1 MKPSAPQPS
10 SPPPDAPRQ
19 DITRILLA
27 VLAVALLI
35 FASLWVLQPFLGASV
50 WATMVVVATWPLME
64 SLQARLWGRRGLA
77 TSVMVLGLLLLLF
90 VPLSIALSTVVTH
103 ADQVMAWAPKL
114 LDAQI
119 PEPPAWLA
127 SLPVIGENL
136 AAFWHKVA
144 QEGLS
149 SLLAMIKPYVGS
161 SLKWTAAQAG
171 NLGMI
176 GLQFLLTVAIAAILY
191 SEGESAV
198 LHVRRFARRLAGEQ
212 GDAVITLAGQAIR
225 GVALGIVVTALVQ
238 TALGGLGLWI
248 SGVPFA
254 GLLCA
259 VMLMA
264 CLAQIGPALVLA
276 PAVAW
281 LFWSGDNVWATVLLV
296 WTLLVTTLDNFL
308 RPWLI
313 KKGADLPLLLIFAGV
328 IGGLLAF
335 GLVGLFIGPVVLAVT
350 YTLLEAWV
358 SEGLPAKA
366 EALRERAAAARPA
379 SAGRRAPRN

>member
-1 MKPSAPQPS
+1 MKPSSPQPS
-10 SPPPDAPRQ
+10 SAPHDAPRQ

-64 SLQARLWGRRGLA
+64 SLQTRLWGRRGLA
-77 TSVMVLGLLLLLF
+77 TGVMVLGLLLLLF
-90 VPLSIALSTVVTH
+90 VPLSIALSTVVSH
-103 ADQVMAWAPKL
+103 ADQVMSWAPKL
-114 LDAQI
+114 LDAEI
-119 PEPPAWLA
+119 PEPPTWLA
-127 SLPVIGENL
+127 GLPVIGENL

-171 NLGMI
+171 NLGMV

-191 SEGESAV
+191 SEGENAV
-198 LHVRRFARRLAGEQ
+198 QHVRRFVRRLAGEQ
-212 GDAVITLAGQAIR
+212 GDAVVTLAGQAIR

-254 GLLCA
+254 GLLSA

-281 LFWSGDNVWATVLLV
+281 LYWSGDSGWATVLLI

-350 YTLLEAWV
+350 YTLLEAWIN
-358 SEGLPAKA
+358 EGLPAKA
-366 EALRERAAAARPA
+366 QALREKTAARQA
-379 SAGRRAPRN
+379 SGGRRAPRN

>member
-1 MKPSAPQPS
+1 MKPSSLQPS

-77 TSVMVLGLLLLLF
+77 TGVMVLGLLLLLF
-90 VPLSIALSTVVTH
+90 VPLSIALSTVVSH

-119 PEPPAWLA
+119 PEPPVWLA

-198 LHVRRFARRLAGEQ
+198 RHVRRFARRLAGEQ

-254 GLLCA
+254 GLLSA

-281 LFWSGDNVWATVLLV
+281 LYWSGDNVWATVLLV

>member
-1 MKPSAPQPS
+1 MKPDLPQ
-10 SPPPDAPRQ
+10 PDAPRQ

-35 FASLWVLQPFLGASV
+35 FASLWVLQPFLGATV

-77 TSVMVLGLLLLLF
+77 TGVMVLGLLLLLF
-90 VPLSIALSTVVTH
+90 VPLSIALSTVVSH
-103 ADQVMAWAPKL
+103 ADQVMGWAPKL
-114 LDAQI
+114 LDADI
-119 PEPPAWLA
+119 PEPPTWLA
-127 SLPVIGENL
+127 GLPVIGENL

-171 NLGMI
+171 NLGMV
-176 GLQFLLTVAIAAILY
+176 GLQFLLTVAIAAFLY
-191 SEGESAV
+191 SEGENAV
-198 LHVRRFARRLAGEQ
+198 QHVRRFVRRLAGEQ
-212 GDAVITLAGQAIR
+212 GDAVVTLAGQAIR

-254 GLLCA
+254 GLLSA

-281 LFWSGDNVWATVLLV
+281 LYWSGDNGWATVLLI

-350 YTLLEAWV
+350 YTLLEAWIN
-358 SEGLPAKA
+358 EGLPAKA
-366 EALRERAAAARPA
+366 QALREKTAARQA
-379 SAGRRAPRN
+379 SGGRRAPRN